1 MGTAGSKGA
10 RVGREERRSSPR
22 EGTPRRLPFITRWDL
37 DKTYLRTEF
46 DTLGD
51 LVRTAMERPEEKRA
65 VPGAATLLRVLGE
78 TGARVHILS
87 GSPRQLRE
95 RLEQKLT
102 LDHVRWDALTLKP
115 NLSNILRLRFRA
127 LRDQLGYKL
136 PILLAARAV
145 DQGEA
150 GAGEAPREVLVGDD
164 AEADAFV
171 YSLYA
176 DLCEG
181 RVSVEELTGILKK
194 GQVYSDQQDICRD
207 ALSRI
212 RRGVVVDRILIHLDR
227 QSPPSQF
234 DHYGSRVVPFYNYL
248 QAAFV
253 LAEDGR
259 IGGRAV
265 LEVASALALRHRFD
279 AEALGRSYLDLLRRG
294 HARGTVAEG
303 LRAALDAPGSGSLE
317 PVLPA
322 LRDMVTA
329 IFGYLEAPPELRT
342 RAHPQPVYAELAA
355 RHQGGKNRRKFRKLV
370 KRA

>member
-1 MGTAGSKGA
+1 M
-10 RVGREERRSSPR
+10 SP
-22 EGTPRRLPFITRWDL
+22 PFITRWDL

-46 DTLGD
+46 DTVRD

-65 VPGAATLLRVLGE
+65 VPGAATLLRALGE

-102 LDHVRWDALTLKP
+102 LDRVRWDELTLKP
-115 NLSNILRLRFRA
+115 NLSNILKLRFRA

-136 PILLAARAV
+136 PLLLSARVA
-145 DQGEA
+145 DQGDP
-150 GAGEAPREVLVGDD
+150 GEQAAPHEILVGDD

-181 RVSVEELTGILKK
+181 RVGPEELATILQK
-194 GQVYSDQQDICRD
+194 GQVYRDQREICFES
-207 ALSRI
+207 LGRI

-234 DHYGSRVVPFYNYL
+234 DGYGARVVPFYNYL

-259 IGGRAV
+259 LAGLGV
-265 LEVASALALRHRFD
+265 LEVASALVLRDRFD

-294 HARGTVAEG
+294 HARGTIVAILAAALEDP
-303 LRAALDAPGSGSLE
+303 RAASLE
-317 PVLPA
+317 PSLPA
-322 LRDMVTA
+322 LRDMARA
-329 IFGYLEAPPELRT
+329 IEQYLAAPPPIRRST
-342 RAHPQPVYAELAA
+342 SPRASYAELAF
-355 RHQGGKNRRKFRKLV
+355 RHQGGKNRKKFQRLV
-370 KRA
+370 R